1 MPARVKGQSMD
12 ARNRFDDSGSGLFMG
27 DWRGP
32 GDTGRKVVPAAAPAP
47 ARPQLHLQARRASL
61 AQERKRARDI
71 VSAAKTQI
79 VSAFD
84 DVRFGHN
91 LNVEALWPLVTAIT
105 ASVERHPA
113 AILGVTRIKDRHEYT
128 YLHTV
133 AVCGLMIEL
142 ARRLKLPTDQH
153 HDIGL
158 AGLLHDVGKAR
169 LPTTLLDKPGALTA
183 QEQSVMHQHCQLGHD
198 ILTSSEQALPAVV
211 LDVCLHHHERLDG
224 SGYPDRRS
232 GNNVS
237 LAARMAAICDVYD
250 AVTSP
255 RPYKACWSPA
265 EAIEYMAER
274 PHHFDPEVLRAF
286 TGMIGIFPVGSMVR
300 LQSERLA
307 VVLDEPEENPLAPA
321 VCPFFCV
328 MTKQLLPLRRISPEQ
343 DPIIGIEVPSRWR
356 IGDWNAIRADI
367 LAHFAGGMD
376 PAD

>member
-1 MPARVKGQSMD
+1 MD
-12 ARNRFDDSGSGLFMG
+12 ARNRFDDSASGLFMG

-32 GDTGRKVVPAAAPAP
+32 GDTARAAP
-47 ARPQLHLQARRASL
+47 ARPAPAAPRLQLHLQARRASL

-71 VSAAKTQI
+71 VSAAKSKVI
-79 VSAFD
+79 SAFD
-84 DVRFGHN
+84 DVRFGRN

-128 YLHTV
+128 YLHSV

-142 ARRLKLPTDQH
+142 ARRLKLPTEQH

-169 LPTTLLDKPGALTA
+169 IPTTLLEKAGPLTPD
-183 QEQSVMHQHCQLGHD
+183 EHSVMQQHPQLGHD

-232 GNNVS
+232 GSNVS
-237 LAARMAAICDVYD
+237 LPARMAAICDVYD

-255 RPYKACWSPA
+255 RAYKACWSPA

-274 PHHFDPEVLRAF
+274 PAQFDPEVLRAF

-307 VVLDEPEENPLAPA
+307 VVLDEPEGDPMMPA

-328 MTKQLLPLRRISPEQ
+328 LTKQMLPLRRITPEH
-343 DPIIGIEVPSRWR
+343 DPIVGIEVPSRWR
-356 IGDWNAIRADI
+356 IGDWNSIRADV
-367 LAHFAGGMD
+367 LAYFAGNHD
-376 PAD
+376 PVT

>member
-1 MPARVKGQSMD
+1 MD
-12 ARNRFDDSGSGLFMG
+12 ARNRFADPTGGLFSE

-32 GDTGRKVVPAAAPAP
+32 GRAAPAAP
-47 ARPQLHLQARRASL
+47 ARQASEPPRPQLHLQARRASL

-71 VSAAKTQI
+71 VSAAKTRVI
-79 VSAFD
+79 SAFD
-84 DVRFGHN
+84 DVRFGRN

-113 AILGVTRIKDRHEYT
+113 AIMGVTRIKDRHEYT
-128 YLHTV
+128 YLHSV

-142 ARRLKLPTDQH
+142 ARRLKLPAAEH

-169 LPTTLLDKPGALTA
+169 IPTTLLDKTGPLTP
-183 QEQSVMHQHCQLGHD
+183 QEHSVMQQHPQLGHD
-198 ILTSSEQALPAVV
+198 ILTSSDQLLPPVV

-224 SGYPDRRS
+224 SGYPDQRS
-232 GNNVS
+232 GSNVS
-237 LAARMAAICDVYD
+237 LPARMAAICDVYD

-255 RPYKACWSPA
+255 RAYKEIWSPA

-274 PHHFDPEVLRAF
+274 PEQFDPEVLRAF

-307 VVLDEPEENPLAPA
+307 VVLDEPEENPMAPG

-328 MTKQLLPLRRISPEQ
+328 LTKQMLPLRRITPEH
-343 DPIIGIEVPSRWR
+343 DPIVGIEVPSRWR
-356 IGDWNAIRADI
+356 IGNWNAIRASI
-367 LAHFAGGMD
+367 LAQFAEP
-376 PAD
+376 PAPGA